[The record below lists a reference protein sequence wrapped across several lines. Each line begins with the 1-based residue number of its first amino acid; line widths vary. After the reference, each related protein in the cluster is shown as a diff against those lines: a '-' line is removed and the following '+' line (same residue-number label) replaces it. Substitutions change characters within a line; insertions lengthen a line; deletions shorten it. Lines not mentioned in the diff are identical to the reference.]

1 MDDSVFAQY
10 NRGYPARMGVQ
21 GNPQSKYGTENNYA
35 QAEGLLRGAAGKGD
49 SAANAGPGA
58 FANGNSY
65 QMGQA
70 LQGLWN
76 SGGGGTS
83 PDTSGTTP
91 DASGGGS
98 SSGGGM
104 DMSSMASIAMAFI

>member
-10 NRGYPARMGVQ
+10 NRQYQPTTGVQ
-21 GNPQSKYGTENNYA
+21 GNPQSMYGPANNYS
-35 QAEGLLRGAAGKGD
+35 QAMSLLRGSTGKGNGGGQQG
-49 SAANAGPGA
+49 AGA

-76 SGGGGTS
+76 SQGSSSAYPT
-83 PDTSGTTP
+83 DTSGATSAP
-91 DASGGGS
+91 

-104 DMSSMASIAMAFI
+104 DMGSMASMAMAFI